1 MHREPL
7 NQEIINVFN
16 FMIIPIVMV
25 IVFFLIVQPNGS
37 APSSSVGISN
47 LFACLF
53 CP

>member
-1 MHREPL
+1 MHREAL
-7 NQEIINVFN
+7 NQEIISVFN

-25 IVFFLIVQPNGS
+25 IVFFLVVQPNGS
-37 APSSSVGISN
+37 ASPSSVGISN